1 MGASRITRGILI
13 GGSLGAFSALMG
25 VSESMFMAV
34 GVGMIAGLLAG
45 LTMQRLDNKR
55 RGK

>member
-34 GVGMIAGLLAG
+34 GVGMMAGFLAG
-45 LTMQRLDNKR
+45 LTMQWLDKKR